1 MNVVSLLGNLASDVD
16 LKEVSAEKKVA
27 SFVLAVDR
35 PGKDSGADF
44 IRVAAWDRQAEL
56 CAQYLAKGRQV
67 ALDGRIR
74 SRSWEEDGKRR
85 SAVEVVANRVQFL
98 AGAANREEVP
108 FAA

>member
-16 LKEVSAEKKVA
+16 LREISGEKKVA
-27 SFVLAVDR
+27 SFLLAVDR
-35 PGKDSGADF
+35 PGKDAGADF
-44 IRVAAWDRQAEL
+44 IRITTWDRQAEL
-56 CAQYLAKGRQV
+56 CAEYLAKGRQV

-74 SRSWEEDGKRR
+74 TRSWEEEGKRR

-98 AGAANREEVP
+98 SSPTREEVP